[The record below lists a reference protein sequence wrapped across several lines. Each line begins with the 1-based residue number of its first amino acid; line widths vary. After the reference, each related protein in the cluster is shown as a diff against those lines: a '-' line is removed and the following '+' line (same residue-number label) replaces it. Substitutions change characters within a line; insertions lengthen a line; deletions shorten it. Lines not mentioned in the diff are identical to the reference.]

1 MNKVK
6 KNIQYLKVLS
16 SPNPQMRQAI
26 IKSANKE
33 LICVVCEC
41 IQNVINGNVKIDD
54 KLKKKLSNQKEILRK
69 LQKKSTIKNK
79 KKILLQKGGSFLPII
94 LPTILSLLTNILK

>member
-41 IQNVINGNVKIDD
+41 IQNVINGNVKIDE
-54 KLKKKLSNQKEILRK
+54 KLKKSYQ
-69 LQKKSTIKNK
+69 TK
-79 KKILLQKGGSFLPII
+79 KKF
-94 LPTILSLLTNILK
+94 